1 MSELIWNEITSTW
14 STTDYIFPTQNINN
28 TNMQEF
34 FKVSVR
40 KKNDNAYANN
50 NYILNV
56 SQSIRAIRNVI
67 PVTASRVTTEATV
80 TYFNHGYKV
89 GDSITLSGT
98 APFNGTY
105 TITSVTKDSFNFT
118 VANSGATS
126 DSPNLYVYVITVN
139 EYIGG
144 TAAPVNYT
152 VTQTLAQLQGLLPSG
167 SFIYITQVNTR
178 PNLAYYN
185 ELPSNGNQV
194 LLFTGKIVNFYKQ
207 DGATIT
213 LSDIDRTTTTVT
225 ATSSA
230 AHNLQVGEYV
240 TVSGASNG
248 ALNGTFVVVT
258 VPSTTTFTYT
268 TSSSG
273 TITNNSGS
281 AVHIQTVF
289 NHYQEGAVNYTYVAN
304 ELFTD
309 IETTLSI
316 DVAPVS
322 PIAASQALSG
332 AGAIALTS
340 YNTYWTTTA
349 ANAGT
354 LANGTYVGQ
363 LKRITM
369 VVDGGDGTLTPTSL
383 SGGTTITFNDAN
395 DFVELQWNGSAW
407 VIRQNVGCTVA

>member
-1 MSELIWNEITSTW
+1 MLQS
-14 STTDYIFPTQNINN
+14 Y
-28 TNMQEF
+28 
-34 FKVSVR
+34 KVSVR
-40 KKNDNAYANN
+40 KKNDDAYAND
-50 NYILNV
+50 NYRLNV
-56 SQSIRAIRNVI
+56 SQSIKAVRNVI
-67 PVTASRVTTEATV
+67 PVTASRVTTTATV
-80 TYFNHGYKV
+80 NYFNHGYKV
-89 GDSITLSGT
+89 GDSITLVGA

-152 VTQTLAQLQGLLPSG
+152 VTQTLSQLQGLLPSG

-178 PNLAYYN
+178 PNVANYN
-185 ELPSNGNQV
+185 ELPANGNQV
-194 LLFTGKIVNFYKQ
+194 LLFTSKIVNFYKQ
-207 DGATIT
+207 DGSTIT
-213 LSDIDRTTTTVT
+213 LTDIDRTSSTVT
-225 ATSSA
+225 ATSST
-230 AHNLQVGEYV
+230 AHGLQVGEYV

-248 ALNGTFVVVT
+248 ALNGTFAVVT
-258 VPSTTTFTYT
+258 VPTSTTFTYT
-268 TSSSG
+268 TASSG
-273 TITNNSGS
+273 SISNDSGS

-289 NHYQEGAVNYTYVAN
+289 NVYQEGAVNYAYIAN

-309 IETTLSI
+309 IESALAI
-316 DVAPVS
+316 DVAPVA
-322 PIAASQALSG
+322 PIAASQSLSG

-340 YNTYWTTTA
+340 YNTYWTTTG
-349 ANAGT
+349 ANAAT

-363 LKRITM
+363 VKRITM

-383 SGGTTITFNDAN
+383 SGGTTITFNDVN